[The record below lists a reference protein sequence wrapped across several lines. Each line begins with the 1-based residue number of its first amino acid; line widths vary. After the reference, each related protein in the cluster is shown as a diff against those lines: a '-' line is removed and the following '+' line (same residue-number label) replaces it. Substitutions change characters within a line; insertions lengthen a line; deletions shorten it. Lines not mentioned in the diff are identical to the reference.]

1 MDFHNRQHCAS
12 SLAKARS
19 PCLVP
24 PSPPVQCATR
34 HAWYRS
40 VASAGT
46 FGSWA
51 LWPWRTCSTM
61 CWTTTSHPTS
71 NLLTVTC
78 TTGSRAVRSFCATA
92 SSAFG
97 TMTQYPSLPLPTMC
111 TLVVLFFGLL
121 MTLPDSPH
129 GQTPPA
135 ATATHLPRQR
145 RAYLSRPTLPSAD
158 TEQLY
163 GWDCFSHPHQ
173 TKVYSFR
180 SRRRVCGDRDKDW
193 QKLKTQVQTFSIL
206 QYRKTISRRLLTC
219 SLRISRF
226 EGRCVS
232 EYYYETF

>member
-1 MDFHNRQHCAS
+1 M
-12 SLAKARS
+12 
-19 PCLVP
+19 
-24 PSPPVQCATR
+24 
-34 HAWYRS
+34 
-40 VASAGT
+40 
-46 FGSWA
+46 
-51 LWPWRTCSTM
+51 
-61 CWTTTSHPTS
+61 
-71 NLLTVTC
+71 
-78 TTGSRAVRSFCATA
+78 RSFCATA

-97 TMTQYPSLPLPTMC
+97 TMTQYHTFPLPTMC

-121 MTLPDSPH
+121 TTLPDSPH
-129 GQTPPA
+129 KQAPPG
-135 ATATHLPRQR
+135 ATASHLPRQR
-145 RAYLSRPTLPSAD
+145 RAYLSRPTLPSANS
-158 TEQLY
+158 EQLY

-180 SRRRVCGDRDKDW
+180 SRRRVCGGRDKDW